1 MWVSL
6 CGWEDARRGQKMAS
20 DSLELELLAGVSCPG
35 AGNCSRRAIVT
46 VSQWLLLQIF
56 IFFPFSVS
64 EGVPYSL
71 G

>member
-1 MWVSL
+1 
-6 CGWEDARRGQKMAS
+6 MAS

-35 AGNCSRRAIVT
+35 AGNCSGRAIVT